1 MIDEERPARQTVLHT
16 QAATEG
22 AEPSWLTGSGR
33 GLMVAVLSVAGVL
46 VVAAIVMAAL
56 ALRTIYTGA
65 RHEVERRS
73 AAVAAVAAVAAEEA
87 EGAARVVRTEAM
99 RGATIT
105 RIDSDT
111 PAARMPIGDPA
122 GWILPDDYPA
132 AALRANIE
140 GTVSIAWTVGSD
152 GFVTD
157 CVTTASSGHGIL
169 DRAACDAIA
178 RRGRYPA
185 VEISAKPRVFE
196 RRVVWQIPG

>member
-1 MIDEERPARQTVLHT
+1 MIDEERPARQTVLHA
-16 QAATEG
+16 QAGPEG
-22 AEPSWLTGSGR
+22 VEPSWLTGSGR
-33 GLMVAVLSVAGVL
+33 GLMVAVLSVAGIL
-46 VVAAIVMAAL
+46 AVAAIVMAAL

-73 AAVAAVAAVAAEEA
+73 AAVAAVAAEEA
-87 EGAARVVRTEAM
+87 EGAARVARTEAT
-99 RGATIT
+99 RAATID
-105 RIDSDT
+105 RIDSGT

-152 GFVTD
+152 GLVTD
-157 CVTTASSGHGIL
+157 CVTTGSSGHGIL

-185 VEISAKPRVFE
+185 VEMSAKPRVFE